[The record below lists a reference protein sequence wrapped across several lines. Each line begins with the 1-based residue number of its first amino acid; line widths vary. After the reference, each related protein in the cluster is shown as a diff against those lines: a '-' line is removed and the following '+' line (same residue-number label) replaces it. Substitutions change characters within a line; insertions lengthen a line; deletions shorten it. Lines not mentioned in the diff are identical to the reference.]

1 MIHLEYNRAEE
12 ILNSEKTYEVMY
24 NGQKIWIN
32 NIDPRKLSAQVT
44 SLDNE
49 GLEVPLANLQEIGEN
64 GLQ

>member
-1 MIHLEYNRAEE
+1 MEYNRAEE

-49 GLEVPLANLQEIGEN
+49 GLEVPLGSLQEIGEN
-64 GLQ
+64 DLQ